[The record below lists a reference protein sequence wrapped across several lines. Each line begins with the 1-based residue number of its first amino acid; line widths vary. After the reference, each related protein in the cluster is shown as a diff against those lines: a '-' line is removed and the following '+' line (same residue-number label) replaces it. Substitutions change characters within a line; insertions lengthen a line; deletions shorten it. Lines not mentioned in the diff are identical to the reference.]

1 MVVPITPSSS
11 SGWSRAQDKIF
22 ERALVVFPDD
32 TPHRWEKIAAEVPG
46 KSPSDVR
53 EHYEILLHDVSEI
66 DSGRVE
72 LTSYADNSFEP
83 NWGEASTRP
92 SIAQISFT
100 SVSGSKMTRAAGE
113 TERKKGVPWTAEEHR
128 LFLIGLQRYG
138 KGDWRS
144 ISRNAVVTRT
154 PTQVASHAQKYYLR
168 LNSAKKEKKRSS
180 IHDITTV
187 PTSPA
192 SRPNDQINEQMLV
205 DGPYSGQFSEHEQFG
220 LSHVNFRNG

>member
-92 SIAQISFT
+92 SIAQISFA

-128 LFLIGLQRYG
+128 DMEKEIGGAFLEMQWSQEHLHR
-138 KGDWRS
+138 WLAMLRS
-144 ISRNAVVTRT
+144 TTFVSTLLRRRRRD
-154 PTQVASHAQKYYLR
+154 QASM
-168 LNSAKKEKKRSS
+168 
-180 IHDITTV
+180 T
-187 PTSPA
+187 
-192 SRPNDQINEQMLV
+192 
-205 DGPYSGQFSEHEQFG
+205 
-220 LSHVNFRNG
+220 